1 MTNAPAASRTP
12 RHPGSIFLFQAF
24 GIPVFVHWTWGL
36 LLAFV
41 VATNL
46 FGMGPVMGVVALIGL
61 FAIVTLHEYGHALA
75 AKSVG
80 GTADRIVLMPLGGLA
95 YAQAPPRPWPFL
107 WTIVAG
113 PLVNVLLIPVSIL
126 VVLALGAYPSLV
138 EVTDAAGQT
147 STVLST
153 HGLSPVQELTLLL
166 AVINAS
172 LLVFNML
179 PIYPLDGGQ
188 TLQGILWLFIGRASS
203 LRVAATIGLVVSVAV
218 GVLMLATWFSFGS
231 PFLFLI
237 AIFLALQSWRSLAV
251 ARFLAAMENEQGR
264 HVEPWELRVGGAER
278 SQPGGPFG
286 GGRRGDE
293 VIEGEV
299 VDRR

>member
-1 MTNAPAASRTP
+1 MTDTPAAGKTP

-36 LLAFV
+36 LVAFV
-41 VATNL
+41 VATDFL
-46 FGMGPVMGVVALIGL
+46 GMGPAMNVVALIGL

-75 AKSVG
+75 ARSVG

-95 YAQAPPRPWPFL
+95 YIQPPARPWPFV
-107 WTIVAG
+107 WAVVAG
-113 PLVNVLLIPVSIL
+113 PLVNVALIPVFAVL
-126 VVLALGAYPSLV
+126 VAVTGALPAMTQAGVSFAGMTDLQEMVFWLASV
-138 EVTDAAGQT
+138 N
-147 STVLST
+147 
-153 HGLSPVQELTLLL
+153 
-166 AVINAS
+166 VI

-188 TLQGILWLFIGRASS
+188 TLQGILWVFMGRASS
-203 LRVAATIGLVVSVAV
+203 LRVAATIGLVASLAI
-218 GVLMLATWFSFGS
+218 GVLMLVSGAVMRS

-237 AIFLALQSWRSLAV
+237 AIFLAMESFRGLAV
-251 ARFLAAMENEQGR
+251 AKYLATIERDEGQ
-264 HVEPWELRVGGAER
+264 HVEPWELRVRR
-278 SQPGGPFG
+278 SPSSGPRGPFG
-286 GGRRGDE
+286 GGPGPGSGRGDD

>member
-1 MTNAPAASRTP
+1 MRTTPAASRTP

-41 VATNL
+41 VATDL
-46 FGMGPVMGVVALIGL
+46 FGMGPMMGVAALIGL
-61 FAIVTLHEYGHALA
+61 FGIVTLHEYGHALA
-75 AKSVG
+75 ARSVG
-80 GTADRIVLMPLGGLA
+80 GKADRIVLMPLGGLA
-95 YAQAPPRPWPFL
+95 YIQPPARPWPFV
-107 WTIVAG
+107 WSVVAG
-113 PLVNVLLIPVSIL
+113 PLVNVLLIPVFAAL
-126 VVLALGAYPSLV
+126 VWAMGAMPTVTSSGAVTLA
-138 EVTDAAGQT
+138 
-147 STVLST
+147 
-153 HGLSPVQELTLLL
+153 GLSDVQEMVFWL
-166 AVINAS
+166 ASVNIM

-188 TLQGILWLFIGRASS
+188 TLQGILWLFMGRASS
-203 LRVAATIGLVVSVAV
+203 LKVAATIGLVVSVAV
-218 GVLMLATWFSFGS
+218 GLVMLVTGAVARS
-231 PFLFLI
+231 PILFLI

-251 ARFLAAMENEQGR
+251 AKYLAAMEREQGR
-264 HVEPWELRVGGAER
+264 HVEPWELRVQGPRGAGET
-278 SQPGGPFG
+278 FD